1 MSLHVAPWSQEG
13 LRESNNLRFEELRE
27 TNAELS
33 SLQASSYLTRKDL
46 DQARKDM
53 ATMNVQLKESNTKVL
68 ILSKRVNDLQD
79 ALGLM
84 SSEGSR
90 ISSKAGNEG

>member
-1 MSLHVAPWSQEG
+1 M
-13 LRESNNLRFEELRE
+13 
-27 TNAELS
+27 
-33 SLQASSYLTRKDL
+33 
-46 DQARKDM
+46 
-53 ATMNVQLKESNTKVL
+53 L

-90 ISSKAGNEG
+90 ISSKAGNEADGLMGMVGFSCSDFSSEARIALKCLVENRCSAFTG